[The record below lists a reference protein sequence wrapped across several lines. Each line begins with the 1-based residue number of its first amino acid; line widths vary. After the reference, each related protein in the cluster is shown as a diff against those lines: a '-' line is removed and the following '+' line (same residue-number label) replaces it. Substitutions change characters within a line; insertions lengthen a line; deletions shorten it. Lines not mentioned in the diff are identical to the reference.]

1 MRHARFAAPLAFA
14 VVFGSG
20 SALAQDGSFTASHR
34 EAVRQL
40 MEVTH
45 VRELTEQ
52 SAETML
58 KGQLKQM
65 PQLAPFAKVLED
77 FYHEQMNWS
86 VLEPEYSRAYLEVFS
101 EPEVRELIAFYQT
114 PLGQKMLAKMPLL
127 MAKTN
132 ELVTRRVQAATP
144 QLMQRLQDAMQN
156 PGATRV
162 DSAPPKK
169 KP

>member
-1 MRHARFAAPLAFA
+1 MRLARSSAPLALA
-14 VVFGSG
+14 LVLGAQSV
-20 SALAQDGSFTASHR
+20 LAQDTSATATHR

-58 KGQLKQM
+58 KGQLQQM
-65 PQLAPFAKVLED
+65 PQLAPFASVLQD
-77 FYHEQMNWS
+77 FYREQMSWS
-86 VLEPEYSRAYLEVFS
+86 LLEPEYTRAYMEVFT

-114 PLGQKMLAKMPLL
+114 PLGQRMLAKMPLL

-144 QLMQRLQDAMQN
+144 QLMQRMQAAMQN
-156 PGATRV
+156 PGAMRA
-162 DSAPPKK
+162 DSVPPKK

>member
-1 MRHARFAAPLAFA
+1 MRLARFSATLAFA
-14 VVFGSG
+14 LVFGSG
-20 SALAQDGSFTASHR
+20 SALAQDVNATASHR

-52 SAETML
+52 TAETML
-58 KGQLKQM
+58 KGQLQQM
-65 PQLAPFAKVLED
+65 PQLAPFSKVLED
-77 FYHEQMNWS
+77 FYREQMSWS
-86 VLEPEYSRAYLEVFS
+86 VLEPEYTRAYLEVFT
-101 EPEVRELIAFYQT
+101 EPEVRELVAFYQT

-144 QLMQRLQDAMQN
+144 QLMQRMQAAMQN
-156 PGATRV
+156 SGATRV
-162 DSAPPKK
+162 DSGPPKK